1 MINLILKDLVL
12 WLFGLFLDLM
22 NYCADALLGLMN
34 TDLSYFESNVPI
46 IVKLYGVFVA
56 IGWGFLIGNCAFQCL
71 KAMFAGLGFETES
84 PAILLVRT
92 FLFGFILIMSKQVC
106 EIGLSIGKTLMELIG
121 LPEKASITFPDD
133 SMFPDLTSSW
143 LLIVIIGV
151 LIGAQLFKLFFEIGE
166 RYVVVAILTLFSP
179 IAFAMGGSRSTK
191 DICSGFV
198 RTYAS
203 MILLLVS
210 NVLFLKLIYSALS
223 SMPDGV
229 MILPWTVLIVGIARV
244 ARKADNLLAKIGLN
258 PSFTGDPLGNGMGK
272 AAAFMAARSILSS
285 ATHSSARQGAKSSGK
300 GKSEFKADSTGNT
313 HNRSNASSRNT
324 AQNSSRANMGFNGG
338 SVNNSSHAGFNSS
351 VRNSSSVNSADF
363 GKTAVTGTNSNRF
376 GASKTPGQKG
386 DTRVDNKNTAGG
398 RNAVNTARNTAA
410 VGGKKN
416 NIGAQ
421 KYSGKYTGNQKFG
434 TQKRGKNTAWKPDKS
449 FSHNPVGKRFGQT
462 DTPPETKP
470 EKAVENEPEQ

>member
-46 IVKLYGVFVA
+46 ILKLYGVFVA

-92 FLFGFILIMSKQVC
+92 FLFGFLLIMSKQVC
-106 EIGLSIGKTLMELIG
+106 EMGLSIGKTLMELIG

-151 LIGAQLFKLFFEIGE
+151 LIGSQLIKLFFEIGE

-191 DICSGFV
+191 DICSGFI

-244 ARKADNLLAKIGLN
+244 ARKADNLLSKIGLN

-272 AAAFMAARSILSS
+272 AVAFMAARSILSS
-285 ATHSSARQGAKSSGK
+285 ATHSANRHSNTAGK
-300 GKSEFKADSTGNT
+300 NRSEFKSDNTGNT

-324 AQNSSRANMGFNGG
+324 AQNSSRANARVNSNVNAASNAG
-338 SVNNSSHAGFNSS
+338 VNNT

-376 GASKTPGQKG
+376 GGNKTPGQKG
-386 DTRVDNKNTAGG
+386 DARVESKNTSIG
-398 RNAVNTARNTAA
+398 RNAANTARNTA
-410 VGGKKN
+410 VSGGKKN
-416 NIGAQ
+416 NPGAQ
-421 KYSGKYTGNQKFG
+421 KYSGKFTGTKISG
-434 TQKRGKNTAWKPDKS
+434 AKGAKNTAWKPDKS

-462 DTPPETKP
+462 DAPPEAKP
-470 EKAVENEPEQ
+470 EKAVENEPKQ

>member
-92 FLFGFILIMSKQVC
+92 FLFGFLLIMSKQVC

-151 LIGAQLFKLFFEIGE
+151 LIGTQLIKLFFEIGE

-179 IAFAMGGSRSTK
+179 VAFAMGGSRSTK
-191 DICSGFV
+191 DICSGFI

-223 SMPDGV
+223 TMPDGV

-272 AAAFMAARSILSS
+272 AVAFMAARSILSS
-285 ATHSSARQGAKSSGK
+285 ATHSANRHSNTAGK
-300 GKSEFKADSTGNT
+300 NRSEFKANNTGNT

-324 AQNSSRANMGFNGG
+324 AQNSSRANVGVNSNVNSASSAG
-338 SVNNSSHAGFNSS
+338 VNNT
-351 VRNSSSVNSADF
+351 VRNSSSLSSADF

-376 GASKTPGQKG
+376 GGNKTPGQKG
-386 DTRVDNKNTAGG
+386 DARVESKNTAIG
-398 RNAVNTARNTAA
+398 RNAANTARNTA
-410 VGGKKN
+410 VGGGKKN

-421 KYSGKYTGNQKFG
+421 KYSGKFTGTKISG
-434 TQKRGKNTAWKPDKS
+434 AKGAKNTAWKPDKS

-462 DTPPETKP
+462 DAPPETKT
-470 EKAVENEPEQ
+470 EKAVENEPKQ

>member
-22 NYCADALLGLMN
+22 NYCADTLLGLMN

-71 KAMFAGLGFETES
+71 KAMLAGLGFETES

-92 FLFGFILIMSKQVC
+92 FLFGFLLIMSKQVC

-151 LIGAQLFKLFFEIGE
+151 LIGAQLIKLFFEIGE

-179 IAFAMGGSRSTK
+179 VAFAMGGSRSTN
-191 DICSGFV
+191 DICSGFI

-244 ARKADNLLAKIGLN
+244 ARKADNLLSKIGLN

-272 AAAFMAARSILSS
+272 AIAFMAARSILSS
-285 ATHSSARQGAKSSGK
+285 AAHSSARQGAKSSGK

-313 HNRSNASSRNT
+313 HNRSNASSRST
-324 AQNSSRANMGFNGG
+324 AHNSSRANMGFNGG

-351 VRNSSSVNSADF
+351 VRNNSSVSSADL

-376 GASKTPGQKG
+376 GGNKTPGQKG
-386 DTRVDNKNTAGG
+386 DARVDNKNTAGG
-398 RNAVNTARNTAA
+398 RNAVA

-416 NIGAQ
+416 NTGAQ
-421 KYSGKYTGNQKFG
+421 KYSGKYTGTQKFG

-462 DTPPETKP
+462 DAPPETKP
-470 EKAVENEPEQ
+470 EKAVEDEPKQ

>member
-92 FLFGFILIMSKQVC
+92 LLFGFILIMSKQVC

-151 LIGAQLFKLFFEIGE
+151 LIGAQLIKLFFEIGE

-191 DICSGFV
+191 DICSGFI

-223 SMPDGV
+223 SMPDGI

-244 ARKADNLLAKIGLN
+244 ARKADNLLSKIGLN

-285 ATHSSARQGAKSSGK
+285 ATHSANRHSNTAGK
-300 GKSEFKADSTGNT
+300 NRSEFKADNTGNT

-324 AQNSSRANMGFNGG
+324 AQNSSRANARVNSNVNAASNAG
-338 SVNNSSHAGFNSS
+338 VNNT

-376 GASKTPGQKG
+376 GGNKTPGQKG
-386 DTRVDNKNTAGG
+386 DARVESKNTSIG
-398 RNAVNTARNTAA
+398 RNAANTARNTA
-410 VGGKKN
+410 VSGGKKN
-416 NIGAQ
+416 NPGAQ
-421 KYSGKYTGNQKFG
+421 KYSGKFTGTKISG
-434 TQKRGKNTAWKPDKS
+434 AKGAKNTAWKPDKS

-462 DTPPETKP
+462 DAPPEAKP
-470 EKAVENEPEQ
+470 EKAVENEPKQ

>member
-84 PAILLVRT
+84 PTILLVRT
-92 FLFGFILIMSKQVC
+92 FLFGFLLIMSKQVC
-106 EIGLSIGKTLMELIG
+106 EIGLSVGKTLMELIG

-151 LIGAQLFKLFFEIGE
+151 LIGSQLIKLFFEIGE

-179 IAFAMGGSRSTK
+179 VAFAMGGSRSTK

-244 ARKADNLLAKIGLN
+244 ARKADNLLSKIGLN

-272 AAAFMAARSILSS
+272 AVAFMAARSILSS
-285 ATHSSARQGAKSSGK
+285 ATHSADKHSNTAGK
-300 GKSEFKADSTGNT
+300 NRSEFKAANTGNT
-313 HNRSNASSRNT
+313 HNRSNASSRST
-324 AQNSSRANMGFNGG
+324 AHNSSKANARVDSNVNAASNAG
-338 SVNNSSHAGFNSS
+338 VNNT
-351 VRNSSSVNSADF
+351 VRNSSSVNSPDF

-376 GASKTPGQKG
+376 GGNKTPGQKG
-386 DTRVDNKNTAGG
+386 EARVESKNTAIV
-398 RNAVNTARNTAA
+398 RNAANTARNTVA

-416 NIGAQ
+416 NTGAQ

-462 DTPPETKP
+462 DAPPETKP
-470 EKAVENEPEQ
+470 EKAVENEPKQ

>member
-34 TDLSYFESNVPI
+34 TDLAYFESNVPI
-46 IVKLYGVFVA
+46 ILKLYGVFVA

-92 FLFGFILIMSKQVC
+92 FLFGFLLIMSKQVC

-151 LIGAQLFKLFFEIGE
+151 LIGTQLIKLFFEIGE

-191 DICSGFV
+191 DICSGFI

-272 AAAFMAARSILSS
+272 AVAFMAARSILSS
-285 ATHSSARQGAKSSGK
+285 AAHSSARQGAKSSGK

-313 HNRSNASSRNT
+313 HNRSNASSRST
-324 AQNSSRANMGFNGG
+324 AHNSSRANMGFNGG

-351 VRNSSSVNSADF
+351 VRNNSSVSSADL

-386 DTRVDNKNTAGG
+386 ETRVESKNTSIG
-398 RNAVNTARNTAA
+398 RNAVA

-416 NIGAQ
+416 NTGAQ
-421 KYSGKYTGNQKFG
+421 KYSGKYTGTQKFG

-462 DTPPETKP
+462 DAPPETKP
-470 EKAVENEPEQ
+470 EKAVEDEPKQ

>member
-92 FLFGFILIMSKQVC
+92 FLFGFLLIMSKQVC

-151 LIGAQLFKLFFEIGE
+151 LIGSQLIKLFFEIGE

-313 HNRSNASSRNT
+313 HNRSNAGSRST
-324 AQNSSRANMGFNGG
+324 AHNSSRANAR
-338 SVNNSSHAGFNSS
+338 VNSNMNAASNAGFNSS
-351 VRNSSSVNSADF
+351 VRNNSSVSSADL
-363 GKTAVTGTNSNRF
+363 GKATVTGTNSNRF
-376 GASKTPGQKG
+376 GGNKAPGQKG
-386 DTRVDNKNTAGG
+386 DARVDNKNTAGG
-398 RNAVNTARNTAA
+398 RNAANTARNTA
-410 VGGKKN
+410 VSGGKKN
-416 NIGAQ
+416 NPGAQ
-421 KYSGKYTGNQKFG
+421 KYGGKFTGTKISGAKGA
-434 TQKRGKNTAWKPDKS
+434 KNTAWKPDKS

-470 EKAVENEPEQ
+470 EKAVENEPKQ

>member
-34 TDLSYFESNVPI
+34 TDLAYFESNVPI

-92 FLFGFILIMSKQVC
+92 FLFGFLLIMSKQVC

-133 SMFPDLTSSW
+133 NMFPDLTNSW

-151 LIGAQLFKLFFEIGE
+151 LIGAQLIKLFFEIGE

-223 SMPDGV
+223 TMPDGV

-285 ATHSSARQGAKSSGK
+285 ATHSANRHSNTAGKSR
-300 GKSEFKADSTGNT
+300 SEFKANNTGNM

-324 AQNSSRANMGFNGG
+324 AQNSSRANARVNSNVNAASNAG
-338 SVNNSSHAGFNSS
+338 VNNT

-376 GASKTPGQKG
+376 GGNKTPGQKG
-386 DTRVDNKNTAGG
+386 DARVDNKNTAGG
-398 RNAVNTARNTAA
+398 RNAANTARNTA
-410 VGGKKN
+410 VSGGKKN
-416 NIGAQ
+416 NPGAQ
-421 KYSGKYTGNQKFG
+421 KFGGKQFD
-434 TQKRGKNTAWKPDKS
+434 TQRFKNTAWKPDKS

-470 EKAVENEPEQ
+470 EKAVENEPKQ

>member
-121 LPEKASITFPDD
+121 LLEKASITFPDD

-151 LIGAQLFKLFFEIGE
+151 LIGAQLIKLFFEIGE

-223 SMPDGV
+223 SMPDGI

-244 ARKADNLLAKIGLN
+244 ARKADNLLSKIGLN

-285 ATHSSARQGAKSSGK
+285 ATHSANRHSNTAGKSR
-300 GKSEFKADSTGNT
+300 SEFKANNTGNM

-324 AQNSSRANMGFNGG
+324 AQNSSRANARVNSNVNAASNAG
-338 SVNNSSHAGFNSS
+338 VNNT

-376 GASKTPGQKG
+376 GGNKTPGQKG
-386 DTRVDNKNTAGG
+386 DARVESKNTSIG
-398 RNAVNTARNTAA
+398 RNAANTARNTA
-410 VGGKKN
+410 VSGGKKN
-416 NIGAQ
+416 NPGAQ
-421 KYSGKYTGNQKFG
+421 KYSGKFTGTKISG
-434 TQKRGKNTAWKPDKS
+434 AKGAKNTAWKPDKS

-462 DTPPETKP
+462 DAPPEAKP
-470 EKAVENEPEQ
+470 EKAVENEPKQ

>member
-92 FLFGFILIMSKQVC
+92 FLFGFLLIMSKQVC

-151 LIGAQLFKLFFEIGE
+151 LIGAQLIKLFFEIGE

-191 DICSGFV
+191 DICSGFI

-223 SMPDGV
+223 TMPDGV

-244 ARKADNLLAKIGLN
+244 ARKADNLLSKIGLN

-272 AAAFMAARSILSS
+272 AVAFMAARSILSS
-285 ATHSSARQGAKSSGK
+285 ATHSANRHSNIAGK
-300 GKSEFKADSTGNT
+300 NRSEFKAANTGNT

-324 AQNSSRANMGFNGG
+324 AHNSSRANARVNSNVNAASSAG
-338 SVNNSSHAGFNSS
+338 VNNT

-363 GKTAVTGTNSNRF
+363 GKTAVTGTNLNRF

-386 DTRVDNKNTAGG
+386 DARVDNKNTAGG
-398 RNAVNTARNTAA
+398 RNAANTARNTA

-416 NIGAQ
+416 NTGAQ
-421 KYSGKYTGNQKFG
+421 KYGGKFTGTKISGAKGA
-434 TQKRGKNTAWKPDKS
+434 KNTAWKPDKS
-449 FSHNPVGKRFGQT
+449 FSHNPAGKRFGQT
-462 DTPPETKP
+462 DTPPERKP
-470 EKAVENEPEQ
+470 EKAVEDESKQ

>member
-22 NYCADALLGLMN
+22 NYCADTLLGLMN

-46 IVKLYGVFVA
+46 IVKLYGVFTA

-92 FLFGFILIMSKQVC
+92 FLFGFLLIMSKQVC

-151 LIGAQLFKLFFEIGE
+151 LIGSQLIKLFFEIGE

-244 ARKADNLLAKIGLN
+244 ARKADNLLSKIGLN

-272 AAAFMAARSILSS
+272 AVAFMAARSILSS
-285 ATHSSARQGAKSSGK
+285 ATHSAARQGMQSNGK
-300 GKSEFKADSTGNT
+300 GKSEFKADNTGNT

-324 AQNSSRANMGFNGG
+324 AHNSSRANARVNSNMNAASNAG
-338 SVNNSSHAGFNSS
+338 VNNT
-351 VRNSSSVNSADF
+351 VRNSSSVSSADF
-363 GKTAVTGTNSNRF
+363 GKTAVTGTNLNRF
-376 GASKTPGQKG
+376 GGNKTPGQKG
-386 DTRVDNKNTAGG
+386 DARVESKNTAGG
-398 RNAVNTARNTAA
+398 RNAANTTRNATA

-416 NIGAQ
+416 NTGAQ
-421 KYSGKYTGNQKFG
+421 KYSGKFTGTKISG
-434 TQKRGKNTAWKPDKS
+434 AKGAKNTAWKPDKS

-462 DTPPETKP
+462 DTPPERKP
-470 EKAVENEPEQ
+470 EKAVEDEPKQ

>member
-34 TDLSYFESNVPI
+34 TDLAYFESNVPI
-46 IVKLYGVFVA
+46 ILKLYGVFVA

-92 FLFGFILIMSKQVC
+92 FLFGFLLIMSKQVC

-151 LIGAQLFKLFFEIGE
+151 LIGAQLIKLFFEIGE

-179 IAFAMGGSRSTK
+179 VAFAMGGSRSTK

-244 ARKADNLLAKIGLN
+244 ARKADNLLSKIGLN

-272 AAAFMAARSILSS
+272 AVAFMAARSILSS

-300 GKSEFKADSTGNT
+300 GKSEFKADNTGNT
-313 HNRSNASSRNT
+313 HNRSNASSRN
-324 AQNSSRANMGFNGG
+324 AAHNSSRANVGVNSNVNSASSAG
-338 SVNNSSHAGFNSS
+338 VNNT
-351 VRNSSSVNSADF
+351 VRNSSSLSSADF

-376 GASKTPGQKG
+376 GGNKTPGQKG
-386 DTRVDNKNTAGG
+386 DARVDNKNTAGG
-398 RNAVNTARNTAA
+398 RNAANTTRNATA

-416 NIGAQ
+416 NTGAQ
-421 KYSGKYTGNQKFG
+421 KYGGKYTGNPKFG
-434 TQKRGKNTAWKPDKS
+434 TQKRGKNIAWKPDKS

-462 DTPPETKP
+462 DTQPETKP
-470 EKAVENEPEQ
+470 EKAVENEPKQ

>member
-1 MINLILKDLVL
+1 MINLILKNLVL

-22 NYCADALLGLMN
+22 NFCADALLGLMN
-34 TDLSYFESNVPI
+34 TDLAYFESNVPI

-92 FLFGFILIMSKQVC
+92 FLFGFLLIMSKQVC
-106 EIGLSIGKTLMELIG
+106 EIGLSIGKTVMELIG
-121 LPEKASITFPDD
+121 LPGKAGITFPNEG
-133 SMFPDLTSSW
+133 MFPDLTSSW

-151 LIGAQLFKLFFEIGE
+151 LIGSQLIKLFFEIGE

-179 IAFAMGGSRSTK
+179 VAFAMGGSRSTK

-223 SMPDGV
+223 AMPDGA

-244 ARKADNLLAKIGLN
+244 GRKADNLLSRIGLN
-258 PSFTGDPLGNGMGK
+258 PSFTGDPLGNGIGK
-272 AAAFMAARSILSS
+272 AIAFMAARSILSTAVHS
-285 ATHSSARQGAKSSGK
+285 AVKHSNTAGK
-300 GKSEFKADSTGNT
+300 NRSEFKADNTGNT

-324 AQNSSRANMGFNGG
+324 ANNSSRANAR
-338 SVNNSSHAGFNSS
+338 VNSNVNAASNAGFNSS

-363 GKTAVTGTNSNRF
+363 GKNSNRF
-376 GASKTPGQKG
+376 GGNKTSGQKG
-386 DTRVDNKNTAGG
+386 KTTVDNKNTAGG
-398 RNAVNTARNTAA
+398 RNAANTARNTAA
-410 VGGKKN
+410 IGGKKN
-416 NIGAQ
+416 NTGAQ
-421 KYSGKYTGNQKFG
+421 KFGGKYTGNQKFG

-462 DTPPETKP
+462 DAPPETKP
-470 EKAVENEPEQ
+470 ERAVENEPEQ

>member
-92 FLFGFILIMSKQVC
+92 FLFGFLLIMSKQVC
-106 EIGLSIGKTLMELIG
+106 EIGLSVGKTLMELIG

-151 LIGAQLFKLFFEIGE
+151 LIGAQLIKLFFEIGE

-179 IAFAMGGSRSTK
+179 VAFAMGGSRSTK

-223 SMPDGV
+223 SMPDGI

-244 ARKADNLLAKIGLN
+244 ARKADNLLSKIGLN

-272 AAAFMAARSILSS
+272 AVAFMAARSILSS
-285 ATHSSARQGAKSSGK
+285 ATHSANRHSNTAGK
-300 GKSEFKADSTGNT
+300 NRSEFKANNTGNT

-324 AQNSSRANMGFNGG
+324 AHNSSRANVGVNSNVNSASSAG
-338 SVNNSSHAGFNSS
+338 VNNT
-351 VRNSSSVNSADF
+351 VRNNSSVNSADF

-376 GASKTPGQKG
+376 GGNKTPGQKG
-386 DTRVDNKNTAGG
+386 KTRVDNKNTASG
-398 RNAVNTARNTAA
+398 RNAVA

-416 NIGAQ
+416 NTGAQ
-421 KYSGKYTGNQKFG
+421 KYGGKFTGTKISGAKGA
-434 TQKRGKNTAWKPDKS
+434 KNTAWKPDKS
-449 FSHNPVGKRFGQT
+449 FSHNPAGKRFGQT
-462 DTPPETKP
+462 DTPPERKP
-470 EKAVENEPEQ
+470 EKAVEDESKQ

>member
-92 FLFGFILIMSKQVC
+92 LLFGFLLIMSKQVC

-151 LIGAQLFKLFFEIGE
+151 LIGAQLIKLFFEIGE

-191 DICSGFV
+191 DICSGFI

-223 SMPDGV
+223 TMPDGV

-244 ARKADNLLAKIGLN
+244 ARKADNLLSKIGLN
-258 PSFTGDPLGNGMGK
+258 PSFTGDPLGNGTGK
-272 AAAFMAARSILSS
+272 AVAFMAARSILSS
-285 ATHSSARQGAKSSGK
+285 AAHSANKHSNIAGK
-300 GKSEFKADSTGNT
+300 NRSEFKAANTGNT
-313 HNRSNASSRNT
+313 HNRSNASGRNT
-324 AQNSSRANMGFNGG
+324 AQNSSRANAR
-338 SVNNSSHAGFNSS
+338 VNSNMNAASDAGFNSS

-363 GKTAVTGTNSNRF
+363 GKATVTGTNSNRF
-376 GASKTPGQKG
+376 GGNKTPGQKG
-386 DTRVDNKNTAGG
+386 DARVESKNTSIG
-398 RNAVNTARNTAA
+398 RNAANTARNTA
-410 VGGKKN
+410 VSGGKKN
-416 NIGAQ
+416 NPGAQ
-421 KYSGKYTGNQKFG
+421 KYSGKFTGTKISGAKG
-434 TQKRGKNTAWKPDKS
+434 TKNTAWKPDKS

-470 EKAVENEPEQ
+470 EKAVENGPKQ

>member
-34 TDLSYFESNVPI
+34 TDLAYFESNVPI

-92 FLFGFILIMSKQVC
+92 FLFGFLLIMSKQVC

-151 LIGAQLFKLFFEIGE
+151 LIGAQLIKLFFEIGE

-179 IAFAMGGSRSTK
+179 VAFAMGGSRSTK
-191 DICSGFV
+191 DICSGFI

-244 ARKADNLLAKIGLN
+244 ARKADNLLSKIGLN

-272 AAAFMAARSILSS
+272 AVAFMAARSILSS
-285 ATHSSARQGAKSSGK
+285 ATHSANKHSNTAGK
-300 GKSEFKADSTGNT
+300 NRSEFKANNTGNT

-324 AQNSSRANMGFNGG
+324 AQNSSRANAR
-338 SVNNSSHAGFNSS
+338 VNSNMNAASNAGFNSS

-363 GKTAVTGTNSNRF
+363 GKATVTGTNSNRF
-376 GASKTPGQKG
+376 GGNKTPGQKG
-386 DTRVDNKNTAGG
+386 DARVDNKNTAGG
-398 RNAVNTARNTAA
+398 RNAANTARSTA

-416 NIGAQ
+416 NTGAQ
-421 KYSGKYTGNQKFG
+421 KFGGKQFD
-434 TQKRGKNTAWKPDKS
+434 TQRFKNTAWKPDKS

-462 DTPPETKP
+462 DTPPERKP
-470 EKAVENEPEQ
+470 EKAVENEPKQ

>member
-46 IVKLYGVFVA
+46 ILKLYGVFVA

-92 FLFGFILIMSKQVC
+92 FLFGFLLIMSKQVC
-106 EIGLSIGKTLMELIG
+106 EIGLSVGKTLMELIG

-151 LIGAQLFKLFFEIGE
+151 LIGSQLIKLFFEIGE

-223 SMPDGV
+223 TMPDGV

-272 AAAFMAARSILSS
+272 AVAFMAARSILSS
-285 ATHSSARQGAKSSGK
+285 AAHSSARQGAKSSGK

-338 SVNNSSHAGFNSS
+338 SVNNSSHAEFNSS

-376 GASKTPGQKG
+376 GGNKTPGQKG
-386 DTRVDNKNTAGG
+386 DARVESKNTSIG
-398 RNAVNTARNTAA
+398 RNAANTARNTA
-410 VGGKKN
+410 VSGGKKN
-416 NIGAQ
+416 NPGAQ
-421 KYSGKYTGNQKFG
+421 KYSGKFTGTKISG
-434 TQKRGKNTAWKPDKS
+434 AKGAKNTAWKPDKS

-462 DTPPETKP
+462 DAPPEAKP
-470 EKAVENEPEQ
+470 EKAVENEPKQ

>member
-71 KAMFAGLGFETES
+71 KTMFAGLGFETES

-92 FLFGFILIMSKQVC
+92 FLFGFLLIMSKQVC

-151 LIGAQLFKLFFEIGE
+151 LIGAQLIKLFFEIGE

-191 DICSGFV
+191 DICSGFI

-223 SMPDGV
+223 SMPDGI

-244 ARKADNLLAKIGLN
+244 ARKADNLLSKIGLN
-258 PSFTGDPLGNGMGK
+258 PSFTGDPLGNGTGK
-272 AAAFMAARSILSS
+272 AVAFMAARSILSS
-285 ATHSSARQGAKSSGK
+285 AAHSANKHSNIAGK
-300 GKSEFKADSTGNT
+300 NRSEFKAANTGNT
-313 HNRSNASSRNT
+313 HNRSNASGRNT
-324 AQNSSRANMGFNGG
+324 AQNSSRANAR
-338 SVNNSSHAGFNSS
+338 VNSNMNAASNAGFNSS

-363 GKTAVTGTNSNRF
+363 GKATVTGTNSNRF
-376 GASKTPGQKG
+376 GGNKTPGQKG
-386 DTRVDNKNTAGG
+386 DARVESKNTSIG
-398 RNAVNTARNTAA
+398 RNAANTARNTA
-410 VGGKKN
+410 VSGGKKN
-416 NIGAQ
+416 NPGAQ
-421 KYSGKYTGNQKFG
+421 KYSGKFTGTKISGAKG
-434 TQKRGKNTAWKPDKS
+434 TKNTAWKPDKS

-470 EKAVENEPEQ
+470 EKAVENGPKQ

>member
-46 IVKLYGVFVA
+46 ILKLYGVFVA

-106 EIGLSIGKTLMELIG
+106 EIGLSVGKTLMELIG

-151 LIGAQLFKLFFEIGE
+151 LIGAQLIKLFFEIGE

-313 HNRSNASSRNT
+313 HNRSNASSRST
-324 AQNSSRANMGFNGG
+324 AQNSSRANAR
-338 SVNNSSHAGFNSS
+338 VNSNVNAASNAGFNSS

-376 GASKTPGQKG
+376 GGNKTPGQKG
-386 DTRVDNKNTAGG
+386 DARVDNKNTAGG
-398 RNAVNTARNTAA
+398 RNAANTARNT
-410 VGGKKN
+410 VVSGGKKN
-416 NIGAQ
+416 NPGAQ
-421 KYSGKYTGNQKFG
+421 KYGGKFTGTKISGAKGA
-434 TQKRGKNTAWKPDKS
+434 KNTAWKPDKS
-449 FSHNPVGKRFGQT
+449 FSHNPVVKRFGQT
-462 DTPPETKP
+462 DAPPEAKP
-470 EKAVENEPEQ
+470 EKAVENEPKQ

>member
-92 FLFGFILIMSKQVC
+92 LLFGFILIMSKQVC

-151 LIGAQLFKLFFEIGE
+151 LIGAQLIKLFFEIGE

-191 DICSGFV
+191 DICSGFI

-223 SMPDGV
+223 SMPDGI

-244 ARKADNLLAKIGLN
+244 ARKADNLLSKIGLN

-285 ATHSSARQGAKSSGK
+285 ATHSANRHSNTAGKSR
-300 GKSEFKADSTGNT
+300 SEFKANNTGNM

-324 AQNSSRANMGFNGG
+324 AQNSSRANARVNSNVNAASNAG
-338 SVNNSSHAGFNSS
+338 VNNT

-376 GASKTPGQKG
+376 GGNKTPGQKG
-386 DTRVDNKNTAGG
+386 DARVESKNTSIG
-398 RNAVNTARNTAA
+398 RNAANTARNTA
-410 VGGKKN
+410 VSGGKKN
-416 NIGAQ
+416 NPGAQ
-421 KYSGKYTGNQKFG
+421 KYSGKFTGTKISG
-434 TQKRGKNTAWKPDKS
+434 AKGAKNTAWKPDKS

-462 DTPPETKP
+462 ETPPETKP
-470 EKAVENEPEQ
+470 EKAVENEPKQ

>member
-34 TDLSYFESNVPI
+34 TDLAYFESNVPI
-46 IVKLYGVFVA
+46 IVRLYGVFTA

-92 FLFGFILIMSKQVC
+92 FLFGFLLIMSKQVC

-151 LIGAQLFKLFFEIGE
+151 LIGSQLIKLFFEIGE

-179 IAFAMGGSRSTK
+179 VAFAMGGSRSTK

-223 SMPDGV
+223 AMPDGV

-244 ARKADNLLAKIGLN
+244 ARKADNLLSKIGLN
-258 PSFTGDPLGNGMGK
+258 PSFTGDPLGNGSGR
-272 AAAFMAARSILSS
+272 AVAFMAARSILSS
-285 ATHSSARQGAKSSGK
+285 AAHSADKHSNTAGK
-300 GKSEFKADSTGNT
+300 NRSEFKADNTGNT

-324 AQNSSRANMGFNGG
+324 AHNSSRANARVNSNVNAASNAG
-338 SVNNSSHAGFNSS
+338 VNNT

-363 GKTAVTGTNSNRF
+363 GKTAVTGTNLNRF
-376 GASKTPGQKG
+376 GGNKTPGQKG
-386 DTRVDNKNTAGG
+386 DARVDNKNTAIG
-398 RNAVNTARNTAA
+398 RDAANTARSTA
-410 VGGKKN
+410 VSGGKKN
-416 NIGAQ
+416 NTGAQ
-421 KYSGKYTGNQKFG
+421 KYSSKYTGNQKLV
-434 TQKRGKNTAWKPDKS
+434 TQKRVKNTAWKPDKS

-462 DTPPETKP
+462 DTPPETKS
-470 EKAVENEPEQ
+470 EKAVENEPKQ

>member
-46 IVKLYGVFVA
+46 ILKLYGVFVA

-92 FLFGFILIMSKQVC
+92 FLFGFLLIMSKQVC

-151 LIGAQLFKLFFEIGE
+151 LIGAQLIKLFFEIGE

-223 SMPDGV
+223 SMPDGI

-244 ARKADNLLAKIGLN
+244 ARKADNLLSKIGLN

-285 ATHSSARQGAKSSGK
+285 AAHSANKHSNTAGK
-300 GKSEFKADSTGNT
+300 NRSEFKANNTGNM

-324 AQNSSRANMGFNGG
+324 AQNSSRANARVNSNVNAASNAG
-338 SVNNSSHAGFNSS
+338 VNNT

-376 GASKTPGQKG
+376 GGNKTPGQKG
-386 DTRVDNKNTAGG
+386 DARVESKNTSIG
-398 RNAVNTARNTAA
+398 RNAANTARNTA
-410 VGGKKN
+410 VSGGKKN
-416 NIGAQ
+416 NPGAQ
-421 KYSGKYTGNQKFG
+421 KYSGKFTGTKISG
-434 TQKRGKNTAWKPDKS
+434 AKGAKNTAWKPDKS

-462 DTPPETKP
+462 DAPPEAKP
-470 EKAVENEPEQ
+470 EKAVENEPKQ

>member
-34 TDLSYFESNVPI
+34 TDLAYFESNVPI
-46 IVKLYGVFVA
+46 ILKLYGVFVA

-92 FLFGFILIMSKQVC
+92 FLFGFLLIMSKQVC

-151 LIGAQLFKLFFEIGE
+151 LIGSQLIKLFFEIGE

-179 IAFAMGGSRSTK
+179 VAFAMGGSRSTK

-244 ARKADNLLAKIGLN
+244 ARKADNLLSKIGLN

-272 AAAFMAARSILSS
+272 AVAFMAARSILSS
-285 ATHSSARQGAKSSGK
+285 ATHSANRHSNIAGKSR
-300 GKSEFKADSTGNT
+300 SEFKADNTGNT
-313 HNRSNASSRNT
+313 HNRSNTNSRN
-324 AQNSSRANMGFNGG
+324 AAHNSSRANVG
-338 SVNNSSHAGFNSS
+338 VNSNVNAASNAGFNSS
-351 VRNSSSVNSADF
+351 VRNNSSVSSADF

-376 GASKTPGQKG
+376 GDSKTPGQKG
-386 DTRVDNKNTAGG
+386 KTRVDNKNTAGG
-398 RNAVNTARNTAA
+398 RNAANTARNTA
-410 VGGKKN
+410 VSGGKKN
-416 NIGAQ
+416 NTVAQ
-421 KYSGKYTGNQKFG
+421 KYSGKYTGNPKFG

-449 FSHNPVGKRFGQT
+449 FSHNPVGTRFGQT
-462 DTPPETKP
+462 DAPPETKP
-470 EKAVENEPEQ
+470 EKAVENEPKQ

>member
-92 FLFGFILIMSKQVC
+92 FLFGFLLIMSKQVC
-106 EIGLSIGKTLMELIG
+106 EMGLSIGKTLMELIG

-151 LIGAQLFKLFFEIGE
+151 LIGAQLIKLFFEIGE

-258 PSFTGDPLGNGMGK
+258 PSFTGDPLGNGTGK
-272 AAAFMAARSILSS
+272 AVAFMAARSILSS
-285 ATHSSARQGAKSSGK
+285 ATHSANRHSNTAGK
-300 GKSEFKADSTGNT
+300 NRSEFKADNTGNT

-324 AQNSSRANMGFNGG
+324 AHNSSRANVGVNSNVNSASSAG
-338 SVNNSSHAGFNSS
+338 VNNT
-351 VRNSSSVNSADF
+351 VRNNSSVNSADF

-376 GASKTPGQKG
+376 GGNKTPGQKG
-386 DTRVDNKNTAGG
+386 KTRVDNKNTAGG
-398 RNAVNTARNTAA
+398 RNAANTARNTVA

-416 NIGAQ
+416 NTGAQ
-421 KYSGKYTGNQKFG
+421 KYSGKFTGTKISG
-434 TQKRGKNTAWKPDKS
+434 AKGAKNTAWKPDKS
-449 FSHNPVGKRFGQT
+449 FSHNPAGKRFGQT
-462 DTPPETKP
+462 DAPPERKP
-470 EKAVENEPEQ
+470 EKAVENEPKQ

>member
-92 FLFGFILIMSKQVC
+92 FLFGFLLIMSKQVC

-151 LIGAQLFKLFFEIGE
+151 LIGAQLIKLFFEIGE

-244 ARKADNLLAKIGLN
+244 ARKADNLLSKIGLN

-272 AAAFMAARSILSS
+272 AVAFMAARSILSS
-285 ATHSSARQGAKSSGK
+285 ATHSANKHSNTAGK
-300 GKSEFKADSTGNT
+300 NRSEFKANNTGNT
-313 HNRSNASSRNT
+313 HNAGSRNT

-351 VRNSSSVNSADF
+351 VRNSSSVNSPDF

-376 GASKTPGQKG
+376 GGNKTPGQKG
-386 DTRVDNKNTAGG
+386 DARVDNKNTAIG
-398 RNAVNTARNTAA
+398 RNAANTARNTAVSGA
-410 VGGKKN
+410 KKN
-416 NIGAQ
+416 NTGAQ
-421 KYSGKYTGNQKFG
+421 KYSGKFTGTKISG
-434 TQKRGKNTAWKPDKS
+434 AKGAKNTAWKPDKS
-449 FSHNPVGKRFGQT
+449 FSHNPAGKRFGQT
-462 DTPPETKP
+462 ETPPERKP